1 MRQSLHSTPLS
12 VGWRDRIVAVS
23 PGGVQKG
30 TRTSRLGLGV
40 HGAKG
45 WPLVVFCWREGIGPH
60 DVNDRVVQRFLVD
73 LEAQKGKRA
82 FDKAQ
87 AAIYAWEWLQAAS
100 ASWPQQ
106 KLSRLYRSRAA
117 SSPHV
122 HQLVDLPEELQASW
136 RDYTQQFLD
145 RKST

>member
-1 MRQSLHSTPLS
+1 MLRRPPSSPRTDSLFPYTTLFRS
-12 VGWRDRIVAVS
+12 G
-23 PGGVQKG
+23 
-30 TRTSRLGLGV
+30 
-40 HGAKG
+40 
-45 WPLVVFCWREGIGPH
+45 REVIGPH

-106 KLSRLYRSRAA
+106 KLSRLYRSEERRVGTECVNRVRSLWA
-117 SSPHV
+117 
-122 HQLVDLPEELQASW
+122 QLTKKTKTHTLIE
-136 RDYTQQFLD
+136 T
-145 RKST
+145 T

>member
-1 MRQSLHSTPLS
+1 MIRRPPRS
-12 VGWRDRIVAVS
+12 
-23 PGGVQKG
+23 
-30 TRTSRLGLGV
+30 TRTYTLFPYTTLFRS
-40 HGAKG
+40 
-45 WPLVVFCWREGIGPH
+45 VVFCWREGIGPH

-106 KLSRLYRSRAA
+106 KLSRLYRSRAT

-136 RDYTQQFLD
+136 RDYRSEEHTSELQSLM
-145 RKST
+145 RISYAV